1 MLKDNYIR
9 KSIISKIFTRIT
21 NNRSLPQSQQETQ
34 ATNIQDEEI
43 RMSIDLLHVEATSE
57 KLGHILKSHKIRSTF
72 YTENTL
78 RASL

>member
-1 MLKDNYIR
+1 MYIR

-21 NNRSLPQSQQETQ
+21 DNRSLPQSQQETQ
-34 ATNIQDEEI
+34 ATNIQEEEI

-57 KLGHILKSHKIRSTF
+57 KLWHILKSHEIRSTF

-78 RASL
+78 RACL

>member
-1 MLKDNYIR
+1 MLKENYIR

-21 NNRSLPQSQQETQ
+21 DNRSLPQSQQETQ

-57 KLGHILKSHKIRSTF
+57 KL
-72 YTENTL
+72 
-78 RASL
+78 